1 MYSLRQETSLHFS
14 LKKRQTEALQLEGTG
29 CFVTSAGP
37 GAPIGRKLQLKMTLK
52 KLQMERAFCLA
63 VSVREKPGHFLAFCS
78 LRFSVT
84 FRQRSHPL
92 RGRAEATTRP
102 DRKQM
107 ILREPPKKK
116 KSVHMCLCELYIS
129 AFPYLV
135 PHIPTWPLP
144 IFCSNYFN
152 SCIIL
157 AFWQASFFFFLHN
170 PKSLVW
176 TLVQP
181 LLLPCH
187 ELINPQTLVF
197 LGV

>member
-116 KSVHMCLCELYIS
+116 KKVCICVYVNFTFQHFPIWYPTYPPGHFLFS
-129 AFPYLV
+129 AL
-135 PHIPTWPLP
+135 ITL
-144 IFCSNYFN
+144 I
-152 SCIIL
+152 
-157 AFWQASFFFFLHN
+157 AASF
-170 PKSLVW
+170 
-176 TLVQP
+176 
-181 LLLPCH
+181 
-187 ELINPQTLVF
+187 
-197 LGV
+197 